1 MDNFHSKLSD
11 HKFKKGK
18 FITPFNDGLG
28 DVAMHSSWS
37 MERLPEHLWLAL
49 ILKHYGRK
57 IGLLK
62 CQQILHWLSG
72 EHKGISVL
80 NWSEILKLN
89 SYHQCLFYD
98 YVTTIIESRILSPLT
113 ILYHYSKYPEFSK
126 YFFDAESSVE
136 ERHRRLIDVLKDCY
150 HQQSHEATDL
160 KYLIIYFS
168 FARKNLVMEKSGAV
182 EASLLKYPSLEHSAE
197 EMRMI
202 RPTIR
207 SLEIAFQSTQVRDE
221 AFIEQFWLEVSKMSD
236 CELVAIKFPI
246 EEYDADNYIASIQKI
261 IRYLSELLKADN
273 PLNNKMLVLLGIATY
288 GYKCILE
295 VVNHN
300 LYNTIVA
307 RSSIRIVI
315 ENYIMMKYLLKNE
328 ADHKD
333 IWTEYQYYGIGL
345 YKLVLAKSRE
355 TKKNLQ
361 KSHVEYKY
369 LNILVNEYV
378 MEEYIDM
385 DTSYFDKQGIREKA
399 ISVDERELFGLF
411 YDYDSSYAHGLWGA
425 IRESSLL
432 KCESP
437 AHQYHCVPDYENDQ
451 NLKSV
456 WYDCVF
462 IMNKIVHL
470 VHSIYPIPQEFLD
483 EVDGHA
489 Q

>member
-11 HKFKKGK
+11 HKFKRGK
-18 FITPFNDGLG
+18 FVTPFNDGLG
-28 DVAMHSSWS
+28 EVAIHSSWS
-37 MERLPEHLWLAL
+37 MDRLPEHLWLAF

-57 IGLLK
+57 IGLAK
-62 CQQILHWLSG
+62 CQQILHWLSK
-72 EHKGISVL
+72 EQKEISVP
-80 NWSEILKLN
+80 NWSEVLKLN
-89 SYHQCLFYD
+89 SYSQCLFYD
-98 YVTTIIESRILSPLT
+98 YVRTIIEPSILSPLT
-113 ILYHYSKYPEFSK
+113 VLYHYSKYPEFSK
-126 YFFDAESSVE
+126 YFFDANLSVD
-136 ERHRRLIDVLKDCY
+136 ERHKQLIVVLKESY
-150 HQQSHEATDL
+150 NQQSHEATDL
-160 KYLIIYFS
+160 KYLILYFS
-168 FARKNLVMEKSGAV
+168 FARENLVIGKSSIEGKI
-182 EASLLKYPSLEHSAE
+182 LKYPSLEHSDE
-197 EMRMI
+197 EMRII
-202 RPTIR
+202 RPSIR
-207 SLEIAFQSTQVRDE
+207 SLEIAFQATSIRDK

-236 CELVAIKFPI
+236 CELIAIKFPI
-246 EEYDADNYIASIQKI
+246 EEYDADNYMASTQKT
-261 IRYLSELLKADN
+261 IRYLSELLNADN
-273 PLNNKMLVLLGIATY
+273 PLDNKMLVLLGIATY
-288 GYKCILE
+288 SYKCILE

-345 YKLVLAKSRE
+345 YKLVLTKSRE
-355 TKKNLQ
+355 AKRDLH
-361 KSHVEYKY
+361 KSHVEHKY
-369 LNILVNEYV
+369 LDALVNEYK

-399 ISVDERELFGLF
+399 ISVDERELYGLF

-437 AHQYHCVPDYENDQ
+437 AHQYHCVPDYENSQ

-456 WYDCVF
+456 WHDCVYV
-462 IMNKIVHL
+462 MNKIIHL
-470 VHSIYPIPQEFLD
+470 MHSIYPIPQELID
-483 EVDGHA
+483 EVDGND